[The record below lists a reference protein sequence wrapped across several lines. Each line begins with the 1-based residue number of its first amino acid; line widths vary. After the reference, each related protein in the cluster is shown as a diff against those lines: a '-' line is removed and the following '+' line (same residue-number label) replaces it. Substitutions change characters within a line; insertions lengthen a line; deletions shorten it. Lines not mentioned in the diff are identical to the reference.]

1 MISFRFVPTKDD
13 YIKSFRIFYL
23 NSWPAWAVL
32 IVLVLFQIICVGS
45 AFVRGDLGFDFG
57 GIFPVVIFIF
67 LVFYIAFALVIN
79 PITVASK
86 VEKDERLSSPVQ
98 YEVSDEQIM
107 FKNQFSEIKLDWGS
121 FQKVIESKELFLLI
135 HSTNK
140 NMFQIIP
147 KRAFASA
154 DDEQAFK
161 NLLNVKIHKKPKSN
175 FSIKSPAAIA
185 VIVITSVFFLFL
197 CAIAILSFVFTASFS
212 K

>member
-1 MISFRFVPTKDD
+1 MISFRFAPTKDD

-23 NSWPAWAVL
+23 NSWPSWAVL
-32 IVLVLFQIICVGS
+32 IGLVLSQIICIGS

-57 GIFPVVIFIF
+57 GILPIVLFVF
-67 LVFYIAFALVIN
+67 LVFYLAFALVIN
-79 PITVASK
+79 PMTVTSK

-98 YEVSDEQIM
+98 YEVNDEQIM
-107 FKNQFSEIKLDWGS
+107 FKNQFSETKLDWGS
-121 FQKVIESKELFLLI
+121 FQKVIESKELFLLV
-135 HSTNK
+135 HATNK

-161 NLLNVKIHKKPKSN
+161 NLLNLKIPKKPKS
-175 FSIKSPAAIA
+175 FLDIKSPAAIA
-185 VIVITSVFFLFL
+185 AIVITSVFFLFL
-197 CAIAILSFVFTASFS
+197 CAIATLSFVFTASFS